1 MVVFFIGMTY
11 AQNANDAIRLA
22 APGYSTNA
30 RAMGMGNS
38 FLSLSDDA
46 SAMYFNP
53 AGLGLINRMEFAT
66 GFDYLSLNNKTAF
79 FGTEKEYA
87 TSATSLNQAA
97 LVFPFPT
104 VRGSLVFGVAY
115 NQSKQLE
122 GALKFDGFNA
132 GTNSMI
138 QELSGKGSIPYWL
151 YLTDSLGNTAIN
163 GNLNQSGSTL
173 ESGALREWV
182 FSGAIEAEKNFF
194 VGVNV
199 SILSGKYTN
208 DREYFEDDTKGI
220 YYNVALDPV
229 DPLTKKF
236 QSFELKNSLNWEI
249 TGWDVKFGLL
259 YQLQKIA
266 RFGITVQL
274 PKTYTIKEEFIT
286 EGASSFGTGKY
297 YSLDPNDYTDKV
309 EYDVVTPFT
318 FAGGASVNI
327 EGLIVSADATLI
339 DYTQTK
345 FDNAS
350 GISGTAVSAMNK
362 DIKDNLRAVVNYNAG
377 LEYFIPRT
385 GLRLR
390 AGYFIQ
396 RSPYLDD
403 PSQYDRQYYSFGAGA
418 MISDNAMVDLAY
430 MHGWWDDIGDNYG
443 FKLSRTAQKLTS
455 ENISLSLHYR
465 F

>member
-1 MVVFFIGMTY
+1 
-11 AQNANDAIRLA
+11 
-22 APGYSTNA
+22 
-30 RAMGMGNS
+30 
-38 FLSLSDDA
+38 
-46 SAMYFNP
+46 
-53 AGLGLINRMEFAT
+53 
-66 GFDYLSLNNKTAF
+66 
-79 FGTEKEYA
+79 
-87 TSATSLNQAA
+87 
-97 LVFPFPT
+97 
-104 VRGSLVFGVAY
+104 
-115 NQSKQLE
+115 
-122 GALKFDGFNA
+122 
-132 GTNSMI
+132 
-138 QELSGKGSIPYWL
+138 
-151 YLTDSLGNTAIN
+151 LGNTAIN
-163 GNLNQSGSTL
+163 GNLNQSGNTL

-194 VGVNV
+194 VGVNI

-443 FKLSRTAQKLTS
+443 YKLSRTAQKLTS

>member
-1 MVVFFIGMTY
+1 
-11 AQNANDAIRLA
+11 
-22 APGYSTNA
+22 
-30 RAMGMGNS
+30 
-38 FLSLSDDA
+38 
-46 SAMYFNP
+46 
-53 AGLGLINRMEFAT
+53 
-66 GFDYLSLNNKTAF
+66 
-79 FGTEKEYA
+79 
-87 TSATSLNQAA
+87 
-97 LVFPFPT
+97 
-104 VRGSLVFGVAY
+104 
-115 NQSKQLE
+115 
-122 GALKFDGFNA
+122 
-132 GTNSMI
+132 
-138 QELSGKGSIPYWL
+138 
-151 YLTDSLGNTAIN
+151 
-163 GNLNQSGSTL
+163 
-173 ESGALREWV
+173 
-182 FSGAIEAEKNFF
+182 
-194 VGVNV
+194 
-199 SILSGKYTN
+199 
-208 DREYFEDDTKGI
+208 
-220 YYNVALDPV
+220 
-229 DPLTKKF
+229 
-236 QSFELKNSLNWEI
+236 LKNSLNWEI

-443 FKLSRTAQKLTS
+443 YKLSRTAQKLTS